1 METDENG
8 NVVLE
13 DSPSQGISIH
23 AGSSSGGCGD
33 GRSGPRMKTEV
44 RWGGQ
49 LKGVLKKNFRLYT
62 RKKSSWV
69 SVVILPLFFMVITY
83 LYTGFLMAIEKPS
96 EAFRDPITNYPTVPL
111 PSFSSTLSAA
121 QCTLQ
126 KTPCILAVSPDDTE
140 TRAFASEV
148 RAKLADNSTGRM
160 PPLAFYENSTALH
173 DAINADGPRFFGGI
187 SFHGKRGGGGGGG
200 GGSAKVDFRNYT
212 LYMKSTLLPQDGY
225 GSMPSIYSGEVSSM
239 VNASLYVRSGF
250 ATLQSAVDLSVVNSQ
265 RGAEGLGVTL
275 RTRILPGWEANPLSS
290 MIGLF
295 ICIMV
300 LVSYSP
306 LLTNGATLITNEN
319 LSKTRQYLFTLGLR
333 RWVYWLSWVLTL
345 FVPSLVIAAL
355 WIACGVAGST
365 LSGSGAVYMAFYY
378 ALFSVSIIMVIFIVQ
393 CLVKSVMWSTA
404 ISSAFLVLPPVI
416 GSLLP
421 SIKWVQSLV
430 SLFSSYTLFLAVSNT
445 TAEKMHGASASAL
458 GSTEVILWVIFD
470 SVLYGVIAWYL
481 NEVFTG
487 DYGVSK
493 GPLFVF
499 DKTYWRNFFG
509 RPARTN
515 VAEDSYPESESESE
529 SEEDENFEK
538 TSNDAEAGGG
548 RRRGAR
554 TGILLRGLTKS
565 FNGGSVVAVD
575 SASGS
580 FRRGKITCLLGQN
593 GAGKTTLI
601 STLYGLIEPSAGTA
615 FIDGRNIATDIDLIR
630 SSIGVCPQD
639 DILYSELTAQDH
651 IDLVMALKGVPKADE
666 NGEYVKRLMED
677 LALFEGADQKAPVSA
692 YSGGMKRKLSLIM
705 SLIGDSKGTFSSF
718 HSITF
723 T

>member
-1 METDENG
+1 MGTDENG
-8 NVVLE
+8 SRILLE
-13 DSPSQGISIH
+13 GDSPSQSVSVY
-23 AGSSSGGCGD
+23 AGN
-33 GRSGPRMKTEV
+33 SGPRTGTEV
-44 RWGGQ
+44 RWSDQ

-62 RKKSSWV
+62 RKKSSWA
-69 SVVILPLFFMVITY
+69 SVVILPPILMVITY
-83 LYTGFLMAIEKPS
+83 LYTGLLMFVEKPS
-96 EAFRDPITNYPTVPL
+96 EAYRDPITSYPTVSL
-111 PSFSSTLSAA
+111 PSFSYTLAA
-121 QCTLQ
+121 VQCTLQ
-126 KTPCILAVSPDDTE
+126 KTPCILAISPDDTA
-140 TRAFASEV
+140 TRALAAEL
-148 RAKLADNSTGRM
+148 RANLVDNSTGRT
-160 PPLAFYENSTALH
+160 PPLAFYGNSTALR
-173 DAINADGPRFFGGI
+173 DAINADSARFFGGV
-187 SFHGKRGGGGGGG
+187 SFHRDGG
-200 GGSAKVDFRNYT
+200 AAAATMEDFRNYT

-225 GSMPSIYSGEVSSM
+225 GSMPSIYSGEVSSLI
-239 VNASLYVRSGF
+239 NASLYVSSGF
-250 ATLQSAVDLSVVNSQ
+250 ATLQSALDLSVLNAQSNNAGSLEVKLS
-265 RGAEGLGVTL
+265 TK
-275 RTRILPGWEANPLSS
+275 ILPGWEANPLASVL
-290 MIGLF
+290 GLF
-295 ICIMV
+295 ICVMV

-319 LSKTRQYLFTLGLR
+319 ISKTRQYLFTLGLR

-345 FVPSLVIAAL
+345 FVPSLVISAL
-355 WIACGVAGST
+355 WIVCGVAEST
-365 LSGSGAVYMAFYY
+365 LSASGAVYMVFYY

-416 GSLLP
+416 GSLFP

-445 TAEKMHGASASAL
+445 TAEKLHGASASTL
-458 GSTEVILWVIFD
+458 GSAEVILWVVFD

-493 GPLFVF
+493 SPLFVF

-509 RPARTN
+509 RRPARDL
-515 VAEDSYPESESESE
+515 VEDNYPESESENEDDE
-529 SEEDENFEK
+529 SFERTTENDDEN
-538 TSNDAEAGGG
+538 A
-548 RRRGAR
+548 RRRRRTSAR
-554 TGILLRGLTKS
+554 TGIRLCNLTKS
-565 FNGGSVVAVD
+565 FSNGSIVAVD

-601 STLYGLIEPSAGTA
+601 STLYGLIKPSSGTA

-651 IDLVMALKGVPKADE
+651 IDLVMSLKGVPKADE
-666 NGEYVKRLMED
+666 NGEYVKKLMDD
-677 LALFEGADQKAPVSA
+677 LALFEGDDRNAPVSA

-705 SLIGDSKGTFSSF
+705 SLIGDSKGTFY
-718 HSITF
+718 
-723 T
+723 